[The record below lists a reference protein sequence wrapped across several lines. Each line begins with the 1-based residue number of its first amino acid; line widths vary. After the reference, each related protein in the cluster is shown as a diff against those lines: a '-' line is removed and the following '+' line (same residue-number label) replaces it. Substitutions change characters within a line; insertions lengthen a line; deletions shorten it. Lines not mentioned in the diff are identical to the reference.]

1 MDSNGF
7 VWGSDLALFSRL
19 SRINHCCMP
28 NAALVTC
35 QDKVAVKAVRE
46 VAKNEEITISY
57 LETLPEVMLSSKG
70 RFTVQTIGKF
80 YV

>member
-28 NAALVTC
+28 NAALVTFE
-35 QDKVAVKAVRE
+35 DKVAVKAVRE

-70 RFTVQTIGKF
+70 RFTVRTI
-80 YV
+80 

>member
-1 MDSNGF
+1 MNSNGF

-28 NAALVTC
+28 NAVLVTC
-35 QDKVAVKAVRE
+35 EDKVAVKAVRK

-70 RFTVQTIGKF
+70 TFTVRLF
-80 YV
+80 ES